1 MSHQSTPPLWRST
14 PALLLLL
21 IQFLVSIRDVPLGS
35 FLVLYL
41 QDQAY
46 TPAAISQVVASAQ
59 VAGMLAALMGGWVAT
74 RIGTKSLFV
83 LGLVVTAAN
92 GFVFQSANLWLV
104 VLLWAIGG
112 AGGALATIAGSS
124 LLTQLGRHGQLGL
137 LSGLFILSTT
147 ASGAIGH
154 PAASALIQT
163 YGYPVFALIGQ
174 GFVMLAAFV
183 VWRWWVNESVETP
196 TQPRG
201 TLDMRMIRPWPV
213 QLIIIMRTLAT
224 INYGMMLVL
233 VPLRLNEL
241 TGDMNLVASYG
252 SASLVV
258 AAIGQYL
265 AGHAADRWGGLW
277 PSLISFAVVVIA
289 GVAIFVAADQIWV
302 LFVAGVVSIAAA
314 WALSTMMFIW
324 VADRVP
330 QSDHAPLFGLLYAVW
345 SVSMVI
351 GSLAGGWL
359 VEIQPGLPFGVI
371 GVLNVLG
378 IILILQFYR
387 TSSELVHDNQAS
399 RLS

>member
-1 MSHQSTPPLWRST
+1 MLPQSAPPLWRSA

-41 QDQAY
+41 QNQAY

-59 VAGMLAALMGGWVAT
+59 VAGMLAALIGGWMAT
-74 RIGTKSLFV
+74 RIGIKWLFV
-83 LGLVVTAAN
+83 VGLVVTAAN
-92 GFVFQSANLWLV
+92 GFVFQVADPWLV
-104 VLLWAIGG
+104 VALWALGG
-112 AGGALATIAGSS
+112 AGGALATIASSS
-124 LLTQLGRHGQLGL
+124 LLTQIGKQGKLGL

-147 ASGAIGH
+147 ASGAVGH

-174 GFVMLAAFV
+174 GFVVLAALV
-183 VWRWWVNESVETP
+183 VWRWWVTEPVEP
-196 TQPRG
+196 LTQPKG
-201 TLDMRMIRPWPV
+201 TLDVRIIKPWPV

-224 INYGMMLVL
+224 VNYGMMLVL

-241 TGDMNLVASYG
+241 TNDINLVASYG
-252 SASLVV
+252 AASLIV
-258 AAIGQYL
+258 AAIGQYI

-277 PSLISFAVVVIA
+277 PSLISFVLVVVC
-289 GVAIFVAADQIWV
+289 GVAIFVAADQMWV
-302 LFVAGVVSIAAA
+302 LFVGGVLSIAAA
-314 WALSTMMFIW
+314 WALSTMLFVW

-330 QSDHAPLFGLLYAVW
+330 HADHAPLFGLLYAVW

-359 VEIQPGLPFGVI
+359 VELQPGLPFGVL
-371 GVLNVLG
+371 GLSNVLG
-378 IILILQFYR
+378 IILIIRFYR
-387 TSSELVHDNQAS
+387 TSPSYADAT
-399 RLS
+399 

>member
-1 MSHQSTPPLWRST
+1 MLPQSAPPLWRSA

-41 QDQAY
+41 QNQAY

-59 VAGMLAALMGGWVAT
+59 VAGMLAALIGGWMAT
-74 RIGTKSLFV
+74 RIGIKWLFV
-83 LGLVVTAAN
+83 VGLVVTAAN
-92 GFVFQSANLWLV
+92 GFVFQVADPWLV
-104 VLLWAIGG
+104 VALWALGG
-112 AGGALATIAGSS
+112 AGGALATIASSS
-124 LLTQLGRHGQLGL
+124 LLTQIGKQGKLGL

-147 ASGAIGH
+147 ASGAVGH

-174 GFVMLAAFV
+174 GFVVLAALV
-183 VWRWWVNESVETP
+183 VWRWWVTEPVEP
-196 TQPRG
+196 LTQPKG
-201 TLDMRMIRPWPV
+201 TLDVRIIKPWPV

-241 TGDMNLVASYG
+241 TNDINLVASYG
-252 SASLVV
+252 AASLIV
-258 AAIGQYL
+258 AAIGQYI

-277 PSLISFAVVVIA
+277 PSLISFALVVVC
-289 GVAIFVAADQIWV
+289 GVAIFVAADQMWV
-302 LFVAGVVSIAAA
+302 LFVGGVLSIAAA
-314 WALSTMMFIW
+314 WALSTMLFVW

-330 QSDHAPLFGLLYAVW
+330 HADHAPLFGLLYAVW

-359 VEIQPGLPFGVI
+359 VELQPGLPFGVL
-371 GVLNVLG
+371 GLSNVLG
-378 IILILQFYR
+378 IILIIRFYR
-387 TSSELVHDNQAS
+387 TSPSYADAT
-399 RLS
+399 

>member
-1 MSHQSTPPLWRST
+1 MSHHASPPLWRST
-14 PALLLLL
+14 PALVLLLV
-21 IQFLVSIRDVPLGS
+21 QFLISVRDVPLGS

-196 TQPRG
+196 TQPKG

-258 AAIGQYL
+258 AAVGQYL

-277 PSLISFAVVVIA
+277 PSLISFVVVVIA

-330 QSDHAPLFGLLYAVW
+330 QADHAPLFGLLYAVW

-351 GSLAGGWL
+351 GSLVGGWL
-359 VEIQPGLPFGVI
+359 VEIQPGLPFGV
-371 GVLNVLG
+371 V
-378 IILILQFYR
+378 
-387 TSSELVHDNQAS
+387 
-399 RLS
+399 

>member
-1 MSHQSTPPLWRST
+1 MSHQSAPPLWRST

-46 TPAAISQVVASAQ
+46 TPTTISQVVASAQ
-59 VAGMLAALMGGWVAT
+59 VAGMLAALIGGWLAI
-74 RIGTKSLFV
+74 RIGTKWLFV

-92 GFVFQSANLWLV
+92 GFVFQIATLWLV
-104 VLLWAIGG
+104 VLLWALGG

-124 LLTQLGRHGQLGL
+124 LLTQIGRHGQLGL

-147 ASGAIGH
+147 ASGAVGH
-154 PAASALIQT
+154 PAASALIQA
-163 YGYPVFALIGQ
+163 YGYPAFSLIGQ
-174 GFVMLAAFV
+174 GFVLLAALV
-183 VWRWWVNESVETP
+183 VWRWWVTEPTETP
-196 TQPRG
+196 TQPKG
-201 TLDMRMIRPWPV
+201 TLDVRMIKPWPV

-241 TGDMNLVASYG
+241 TNDINLVASYG
-252 SASLVV
+252 AASLIV
-258 AAIGQYL
+258 AAIGQYI

-277 PSLISFAVVVIA
+277 PSLISFAVVVVC
-289 GVAIFVAADQIWV
+289 GVAIFVAADQMWV
-302 LFVAGVVSIAAA
+302 LFVAGVLSIAAA
-314 WALSTMMFIW
+314 WALSTMLFVW

-330 QSDHAPLFGLLYAVW
+330 QADHAPLFGLLYAVW

-359 VEIQPGLPFGVI
+359 IEMHPGLPFGVL
-371 GVLNVLG
+371 GLSNTLG
-378 IILILQFYR
+378 IIIIIQFYR
-387 TSSELVHDNQAS
+387 TSPSHAHA
-399 RLS
+399 

>member
-41 QDQAY
+41 QDQDY
-46 TPAAISQVVASAQ
+46 TPATISQVVASAQ
-59 VAGMLAALMGGWVAT
+59 VAGMLAALIGGWLAT

-83 LGLVVTAAN
+83 LGLVVTAVN
-92 GFVFQSANLWLV
+92 GFVFQVVSPWLV
-104 VLLWAIGG
+104 VVLWAIGG
-112 AGGALATIAGSS
+112 AGGALANIASSS

-183 VWRWWVNESVETP
+183 VWRWWVSEVVETP
-196 TQPRG
+196 TQPKG

-277 PSLISFAVVVIA
+277 PSLISFVVVVIA
-289 GVAIFVAADQIWV
+289 GVAIFVAADQMWV

-330 QSDHAPLFGLLYAVW
+330 QADHAPLFGLLYAVW

-359 VEIQPGLPFGVI
+359 VEIQPGLPFGLI
-371 GVLNVLG
+371 GVLNVG
-378 IILILQFYR
+378 GVILIMRFYR
-387 TSSELVHDNQAS
+387 TSPSVAHA
-399 RLS
+399 

>member
-1 MSHQSTPPLWRST
+1 MLPQSAPPLWRSA

-41 QDQAY
+41 QNQAY

-59 VAGMLAALMGGWVAT
+59 VAGMLAALIGGWMAT
-74 RIGTKSLFV
+74 RIGIKWLFV
-83 LGLVVTAAN
+83 VGLVVTAAN
-92 GFVFQSANLWLV
+92 GFVFQVADPWLV
-104 VLLWAIGG
+104 VALWALGG
-112 AGGALATIAGSS
+112 AGGALATIASSS
-124 LLTQLGRHGQLGL
+124 LLTQIGKQGKLGL

-147 ASGAIGH
+147 ASGAVGH

-174 GFVMLAAFV
+174 GFVVLAALV
-183 VWRWWVNESVETP
+183 VWRWWVTEPVEP
-196 TQPRG
+196 LTQPKG
-201 TLDMRMIRPWPV
+201 TLDVRIIKPWPV

-241 TGDMNLVASYG
+241 TNDINLVASYG
-252 SASLVV
+252 AASLIV
-258 AAIGQYL
+258 AAIGQYI

-277 PSLISFAVVVIA
+277 PSLISFVLVVVC
-289 GVAIFVAADQIWV
+289 GVAIFVAADQMWV
-302 LFVAGVVSIAAA
+302 LFVGGVLSIAAA
-314 WALSTMMFIW
+314 WALSTMLFVW

-330 QSDHAPLFGLLYAVW
+330 HADHAPLFGLLYAVW

-359 VEIQPGLPFGVI
+359 VELQPGLPFGVL
-371 GVLNVLG
+371 GLSNVLG
-378 IILILQFYR
+378 IILIIRFYR
-387 TSSELVHDNQAS
+387 TSPSYADAT
-399 RLS
+399 

>member
-1 MSHQSTPPLWRST
+1 MV
-14 PALLLLL
+14 LLLV
-21 IQFLVSIRDVPLGS
+21 QFLVSIRDVPLGS

-41 QDQAY
+41 QNQSY
-46 TPAAISQVVASAQ
+46 TPATISQVVASAQ
-59 VAGMLAALMGGWVAT
+59 VAGMLAALIGGWLAT
-74 RIGTKSLFV
+74 RMGIKSLFV
-83 LGLVVTAAN
+83 LGLVITAAN
-92 GFVFQSANLWLV
+92 GFVFQSANLGLV

-154 PAASALIQT
+154 PAASALIQI

-174 GFVMLAAFV
+174 GFVMLAALV
-183 VWRWWVNESVETP
+183 VWRWWVSELAETP
-196 TQPRG
+196 TQTKG

-289 GVAIFVAADQIWV
+289 GVAIFVAADQVWV

-324 VADRVP
+324 VSDRVP
-330 QSDHAPLFGLLYAVW
+330 QADHAPLFGLLYAVW

-359 VEIQPGLPFGVI
+359 VEMQPGLPFGVL
-371 GVLNVLG
+371 GLSNLLG
-378 IILILQFYR
+378 IVLIVQFYR
-387 TSSELVHDNQAS
+387 TSSELVHDNQVS